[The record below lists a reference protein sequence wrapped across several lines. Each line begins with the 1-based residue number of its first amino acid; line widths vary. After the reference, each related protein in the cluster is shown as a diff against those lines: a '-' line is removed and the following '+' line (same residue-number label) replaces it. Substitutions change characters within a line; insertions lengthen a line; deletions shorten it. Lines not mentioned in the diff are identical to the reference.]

1 MPENTRE
8 SHFAFEQAISLAR
21 VEEKLIAL
29 EENQERVE
37 KEYQGKIS
45 DLKEKIEGLT
55 KERDRALRWGLVL
68 LGSSVL
74 SLFAW
79 IVKLIS
85 GGKFPIP

>member
-21 VEEKLIAL
+21 VEEKIVAL

-45 DLKEKIEGLT
+45 DLKEKVEGLT

-74 SLFAW
+74 SMFAW

-85 GGKFPIP
+85 GGKLPIP